1 MSLIG
6 WETLLNKVLLVM
18 RLFFSRKVVFFVRVI
33 NSLLN
38 SKFLNW
44 QKPKAFA
51 DNNMF
56 LLGWKE
62 NIVEKGVRLFFSHNV
77 FKWFFLM
84 VINSL
89 PNSEIVDWL
98 KM

>member
-18 RLFFSRKVVFFVRVI
+18 RLFFSLKVLVFFLWVI

-38 SKFLNW
+38 SKFLNRP
-44 QKPKAFA
+44 KPKAFA

-56 LLGWKE
+56 VLGWKE
-62 NIVEKGVRLFFSHNV
+62 NIVEKGMRLFFSHTV
-77 FKWFFLM
+77 FKWFFLHGH
-84 VINSL
+84 
-89 PNSEIVDWL
+89 
-98 KM
+98 

>member
-18 RLFFSRKVVFFVRVI
+18 RLFFSHKVFIFFVRVI

-44 QKPKAFA
+44 PKAFA

-62 NIVEKGVRLFFSHNV
+62 NIVEKGMRLFFPTMFSNGL
-77 FKWFFLM
+77 FFM